1 MAKKA
6 VAEVEL
12 VKEPTMAKES
22 KTQKSEAEIKF
33 NIPEN
38 HIDGRNGTCIYCGTL
53 IKDCPFLSKK

>member
-1 MAKKA
+1 MPKKK

-22 KTQKSEAEIKF
+22 KTHLSEAEIKF

-38 HIDGRNGTCIYCGTL
+38 HIDGKNGTCVYCGTL
-53 IKDCPFLSKK
+53 IEDCPFLSKK